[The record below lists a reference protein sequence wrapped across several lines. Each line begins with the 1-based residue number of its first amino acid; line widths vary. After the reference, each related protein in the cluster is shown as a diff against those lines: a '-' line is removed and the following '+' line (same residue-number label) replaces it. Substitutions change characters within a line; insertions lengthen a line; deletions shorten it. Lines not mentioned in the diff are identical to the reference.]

1 MRMIYKIARSY
12 IDLPHNVLLLFVVE
26 LCLSLVHV
34 AFILILNIYL
44 RSEGYSDPE
53 IASFNSLRFIGA
65 LAFSLPLGIYIKGK
79 RLKPFFNISTILVPF
94 ISMLLI
100 ESIRFRLVPFIQLSF
115 LFWGIAMMFLRVCS
129 LPFIIRNTTPQN
141 SSQALSL
148 NAATW
153 SLATIISGIIIS
165 GLNWVSFINLFHVN
179 IIFNERVILWIISLV
194 SLVAIPVGFSIKEQ
208 SKNKNFELNKN
219 SFSLNNS
226 YDWDLIFKAISP
238 LVLISIGA
246 GLTIPFVNLF
256 FNSIFNF
263 SSSDFSIMGSGT
275 AVLVFFSSL
284 MVPTLKQKYGYWM
297 TIVFVQGL
305 SICCLITLAITELF
319 STSHYA
325 IYFAVSAFILRQP
338 LMHMAHPSSNE
349 LMMNYVGER
358 NQELISALSSS
369 LWSASWF
376 ISAKIFEWL
385 RLLNFH
391 YYEIF
396 LITAVLYIIGVIM
409 YAVIIN
415 QFEKMKKIEED
426 NVMTLSEELKI
437 D

>member
-1 MRMIYKIARSY
+1 MINKIFRSY
-12 IDLPHNVLLLFVVE
+12 ADLPKNILMLFILE

-44 RSEGYSDPE
+44 RKEGYSDPE
-53 IASFNSLRFIGA
+53 IASLNSLRFIGA
-65 LAFSLPLGIYIKGK
+65 LAFSLPLGIYIRG
-79 RLKPFFNISTILVPF
+79 RSLKPFFSLSTVLVPL
-94 ISMLLI
+94 ISILLI
-100 ESIRFRLVPFIQLSF
+100 ESIRLHLLPLIQLAF
-115 LFWGIAMMFLRVCS
+115 LAWGIAMMFLRVCS
-129 LPFIIRNTTPQN
+129 LPFIIRNTTSKN

-153 SLATIISGIIIS
+153 SLATIISGLIIS
-165 GLNWVSFINLFHVN
+165 GLNWVSVIHILDVEFF
-179 IIFNERVILWIISLV
+179 FDERTILWIITLISII
-194 SLVAIPVGFSIKEQ
+194 SIPFGFRIKEDKTK
-208 SKNKNFELNKN
+208 SDSFGVRDTISLNK
-219 SFSLNNS
+219 S
-226 YDWDLIFKAISP
+226 YDWDLILKAISP
-238 LVLISIGA
+238 LILISIGA

-256 FNSIFNF
+256 FNSIFHF
-263 SSSDFSIMGSGT
+263 SSSDFSILGSAT
-275 AVLVFFSSL
+275 AFLVFFSSL

-305 SICCLITLAITELF
+305 SICCLITLAMTELF
-319 STSHYA
+319 SDSHYA
-325 IYFAVSAFILRQP
+325 IYFAVTAYVLRQP

-349 LMMNYVGER
+349 LMMNFVGKR

-396 LITAVLYIIGVIM
+396 LITAVLYIIGVFL
-409 YAVIIN
+409 YAVIIK
-415 QFEKMKKIEED
+415 QFENMEKEKKSKVIS
-426 NVMTLSEELKI
+426 VPEELKI